1 MIIHRKYIR
10 FSDLPNHIRTRILES
25 RVVSEDEV
33 QAWVKHPIP
42 ALAQKSVL
50 EVMNSDDGEQAII
63 GYLVQLPK

>member
-1 MIIHRKYIR
+1 
-10 FSDLPNHIRTRILES
+10 
-25 RVVSEDEV
+25 V